1 VEYEI
6 VKLTS
11 KGQMTLPKAIREKL
25 QLEKG
30 SHLIVYLNG
39 EEIILKKAK
48 NIVPLSDE
56 DPIWEM
62 IGMFKD
68 KAGAADVAE
77 NHDKYLAEGEIEGWR
92 KSWEEKS

>member
-1 VEYEI
+1 
-6 VKLTS
+6 
-11 KGQMTLPKAIREKL
+11 MTLPKVIREKL

-48 NIVPLSDE
+48 SIVSLSDE

-62 IGMFKD
+62 IGMCKYDKD
-68 KAGAADVAE
+68 EAVDVAE
-77 NHDKYLAEGEIEGWR
+77 NHDKYLAEGEIERWR
-92 KSWEEKS
+92 KSWEEES